1 MNDMK
6 ARARREDPATSHEAA
21 QGVESSGK
29 AHDQRSLCLERV
41 KRCPGETA
49 AEIAAALHI
58 ERHIPSRRLP
68 ELRDAG
74 LVKNGTSRVC
84 GVMGRQSMTWLPETE
99 RPVSETQKDLFV

>member
-1 MNDMK
+1 MDSMK

-21 QGVESSGK
+21 EGVEASGK
-29 AHDQRSLCLERV
+29 ANDQRSLCLERV
-41 KRCPGETA
+41 RRYPGETA

-74 LVKNGTSRVC
+74 LVKNGQTRVC
-84 GVMGRQSMTWLPETE
+84 GVMGRQSMTWIPETE
-99 RPVSETQKDLFV
+99 RPVSEKQKDLFI